1 MKAEGKCVI
10 CSAPSGAGKTTLVRH
25 LLDRVPALA
34 FSISATSR
42 PRRANEVDGVD
53 YHFLSPEAFRERIAQ
68 DAFVEWEEVYPGRYY
83 GTLRSE
89 VERLWAEG
97 RHIVFDVDVVGG
109 LNLKA
114 RFGERALALF
124 IQPPSLEVL
133 AERLARRGTETAET
147 LKVRVDKAAEELKAA
162 PRFDAVVVN
171 DDLDRACREAVDRV
185 RSFLE
190 R

>member
-53 YHFLSPEAFRERIAQ
+53 YHFMSPEAFREHIAQ

-89 VERLWAEG
+89 VERLWAAG
-97 RHIVFDVDVVGG
+97 RHIAFDVDVVGG

-133 AERLARRGTETAET
+133 AERQARRGTETPET
-147 LKVRVDKAAEELKAA
+147 LQVRVDKAAEEIKAA